1 MKSLSKEEMINYILE
16 TVKSKNITVYS
27 ISKATNITQSAIANI
42 INRTTKNPH
51 AINVKTLYDYLYDT
65 YGKGEMVVKI
75 NRNHQK
81 IEHDQSLG
89 KKIELYESDLDRI
102 LNLKIE
108 RIVKKLTE
116 EKFNE
121 INESL
126 LFLLR
131 KSLDHDKKN
140 TDESKNIIEKV
151 D

>member
-1 MKSLSKEEMINYILE
+1 MKSLSKKEMINYILE
-16 TVKSKNITVYS
+16 TVKSNNITVYS
-27 ISKATNITQSAIANI
+27 ISKGTNITQSAIANI

-51 AINVKTLYDYLYDT
+51 AINVKTLYDYLVDK
-65 YGKGEMVVKI
+65 YGEEEKQIENNPKI
-75 NRNHQK
+75 HK
-81 IEHDQSLG
+81 VEDDQSKG

-108 RIVKKLTE
+108 RIVQQLTDD
-116 EKFNE
+116 KFKE

-131 KSLDHDKKN
+131 KSLDIDIKN
-140 TDESKNIIEKV
+140 TDNLKNIIGKA

>member
-16 TVKSKNITVYS
+16 TVKSKNLSVYS
-27 ISKATNITQSAIANI
+27 ISKGTNITQSAIANI
-42 INRTTKNPH
+42 ISGKTKNPH
-51 AINVKTLYDYLYDT
+51 AINVKTIYDYLFEK
-65 YGKGEMVVKI
+65 YGIGEEMVEKKSNIHKVGT
-75 NRNHQK
+75 
-81 IEHDQSLG
+81 DQRKG

-108 RIVKKLTE
+108 RIVQQLTDD
-116 EKFNE
+116 KFKE

-131 KSLDHDKKN
+131 KSLDIDIKN
-140 TDESKNIIEKV
+140 TDNLKNIIGKA

>member
-1 MKSLSKEEMINYILE
+1 MKSLSKKEMINYILE
-16 TVKSKNITVYS
+16 TVKSNNITVYS
-27 ISKATNITQSAIANI
+27 ISKGTNITQSAIANI

-51 AINVKTLYDYLYDT
+51 AINVKTLYDYLVDK
-65 YGKGEMVVKI
+65 YGEEEK
-75 NRNHQK
+75 Q
-81 IEHDQSLG
+81 IENNPEIHKVEDDQSKG

-108 RIVKKLTE
+108 RIVQQLTDD
-116 EKFNE
+116 KFKE

-131 KSLDHDKKN
+131 KSLDIDIKN
-140 TDESKNIIEKV
+140 TDNLKNIIGKA

>member
-1 MKSLSKEEMINYILE
+1 MKSLSKKEMINYILE
-16 TVKSKNITVYS
+16 TVKSNNITVYS
-27 ISKATNITQSAIANI
+27 ISKGTNITQSAIANI

-51 AINVKTLYDYLYDT
+51 AINVKTLYDYLVDK
-65 YGKGEMVVKI
+65 YGEGEK
-75 NRNHQK
+75 Q
-81 IEHDQSLG
+81 IENNPEIHKVEDDQSKG

-108 RIVKKLTE
+108 RIVQQLTDD
-116 EKFNE
+116 KFKE

-131 KSLDHDKKN
+131 KSLDIDIKN
-140 TDESKNIIEKV
+140 TDNLKNIIGKA

>member
-16 TVKSKNITVYS
+16 TVKSENISVYS

-42 INRTTKNPH
+42 INRSTKNPH
-51 AINVKTLYDYLYDT
+51 AINVKTLFDYLFGKYGGQDVVTDNNTDT
-65 YGKGEMVVKI
+65 
-75 NRNHQK
+75 QK
-81 IEHDQSLG
+81 IENDKSQG

-108 RIVKKLTE
+108 RIVKQLTE
-116 EKFNE
+116 DKFNE

-131 KSLDHDKKN
+131 KSFDVEVENSDMP
-140 TDESKNIIEKV
+140 KNIIEKIN
-151 D
+151 